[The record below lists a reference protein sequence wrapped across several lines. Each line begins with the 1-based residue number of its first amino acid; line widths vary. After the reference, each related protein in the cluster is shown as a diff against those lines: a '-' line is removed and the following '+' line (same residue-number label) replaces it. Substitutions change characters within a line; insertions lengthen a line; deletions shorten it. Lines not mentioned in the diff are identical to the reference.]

1 MTLSGKEAAAFE
13 TWKQREGERMKAAQR
28 QEMGI
33 LIDKIRRDWAAQ
45 QARVS
50 RDWEAKEGRILEIF
64 TKIETV
70 IGEFKAANAE
80 RQTLEAQLQALEQEN
95 DELKKIPPDSTRQE
109 RLVRINNLRLE
120 IERLEGDLTRADAE
134 VRATNESKNR
144 YKRLFLESNTVL
156 NEMLQ
161 EQKQK
166 HKPKAK
172 PRRRV

>member
-13 TWKQREGERMKAAQR
+13 TWKQREGERMRAAQR

-50 RDWEAKEGRILEIF
+50 RDWEAKESRILEGF

-70 IGEFKAANAE
+70 VREFQSTNAE
-80 RQTLEAQLQALEQEN
+80 RQALEAQLLAIEQEN
-95 DELKKIPPDSTRQE
+95 DELKKVPPDSTRQE

-134 VRATNESKNR
+134 VRAANESKNR
-144 YKRLFLESNTVL
+144 YKRLFLESNSIL

-161 EQKQK
+161 EQKLKQK
-166 HKPKAK
+166 QKARL
-172 PRRRV
+172 RRRV